1 MTQPKRRLKNFNF
14 EQEGAHVALVGKH
27 QGGPANGYTTLIT
40 KATEGI
46 PLAFVE
52 KADMVRVTMTIQ
64 DFLRRFFSLY
74 YDEAEV
80 LAGILGFNID
90 MEESTED
97 SYQDYIQSQIDSV
110 ELMKSLF
117 KAENITKAIS
127 EVTTE
132 QFDTLLKDQLL
143 VEKAMSSQEGVSK
156 QNVKQ
161 TKEDVTPMSTENL
174 DVVQKSDLE
183 ALIEKAVGPLK
194 TELTKA
200 NETIEAFKAKEKEQV
215 SATRKAALK
224 DAVKDEE
231 KAEVLF
237 KSFSNL
243 TDEEFTSTVETLKA
257 MTTAGDAGELF
268 TEKGV
273 DAGIE
278 EPAAKANATRTYLE
292 KQYANK

>member
-237 KSFSNL
+237 KSFANL

>member
-1 MTQPKRRLKNFNF
+1 MQPKRKLKSFNF
-14 EQEGAHVALVGKH
+14 EAEGSHVSLVGPAI
-27 QGGPANGYTTLIT
+27 GGPANGYTTLIT

-80 LAGILGFNID
+80 LAGILGFNVD

>member
-90 MEESTED
+90 MEESTKD

-183 ALIEKAVGPLK
+183 ALIEKALSPLK

-200 NETIEAFKAKEKEQV
+200 NETIEAFQAKEKEQV